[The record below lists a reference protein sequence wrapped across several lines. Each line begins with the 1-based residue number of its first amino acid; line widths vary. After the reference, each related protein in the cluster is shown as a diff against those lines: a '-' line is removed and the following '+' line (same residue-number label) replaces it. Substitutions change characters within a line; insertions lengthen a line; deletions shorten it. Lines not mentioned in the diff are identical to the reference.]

1 MQDLLPYYERE
12 LAYLRRYGREFAE
25 QYPRIAG
32 RLQLSDEGSQ
42 DPHVERLI
50 EAFALMGARI
60 SKRIEDDYP
69 EFTDALLDV
78 LYPHYLRPFP
88 SCSIAHFDMEG
99 VASKLSAPV
108 VVPRGTM
115 LQTRLVRGISCR
127 FRTAYEVLLV
137 PLGVRAA
144 EYRAVADAP
153 LAVSLPAG
161 SGGQISLSFGLL
173 SDQVGFAE
181 LADKTLRFFVDGEAS
196 FCAAMRDALALG
208 VRAAYV
214 EADGSGRWRRLEASP
229 LQDVGFAEDEALV
242 DFPAR
247 SHPAYRL
254 LTELFAFPEK
264 FGFFDLPLAQV
275 SAGVSRW
282 FTLHLVLKASAP
294 DRASN
299 LVLEGLE
306 PRSIKLGCTPVVNLF
321 EQAGEPI
328 RVTHRSVS
336 YPVIADARR
345 AFAYEV
351 HSIDAV
357 YRIRQTP
364 QGEGIQAFRPFYS
377 LHHGEDP
384 ERTGQYWVARRDE
397 DVARQSPGYETELS
411 FVDLEFNPTAPQTDV
426 VSVRLTCSNRDLPAQ
441 LAHGVAGGDLT
452 MEGGTP
458 ARAIA
463 LLRKPSRPLRFR
475 QGKGAQWRLI
485 SHLSLNQLS
494 LTGSGLSALKEMLR
508 LYDLS
513 GSSVSTRQ
521 IEGIVA
527 LERHSVS
534 AWMAGQR
541 FASVVRGLEIR
552 LTVSE
557 RHFVGS
563 GVAAFVH
570 VLDRFFAL
578 YVHANSFT
586 RLVLVS
592 SESGEEIV
600 RCPARSG
607 ESILA

>member
-12 LAYLRRYGREFAE
+12 LGFLRRYGREFAE
-25 QYPRIAG
+25 HYPRIAG
-32 RLQLSDEGSQ
+32 RLQLSEDGSQ

-99 VASKLSAPV
+99 VAAKLSAPV
-108 VVPRGTM
+108 VVPRGTA
-115 LQTRLVRGISCR
+115 LQSRPVRGISCR
-127 FRTAYEVLLV
+127 FRTAYEVLLS

-144 EYRAVADAP
+144 EYRAVAEVP
-153 LAVSLPAG
+153 LAVALPPG

-173 SDQVGFAE
+173 SDQANFAA
-181 LADKTLRFFVDGEAS
+181 LGASTLRFFVDGEPS
-196 FCAAMRDALALG
+196 FCAAMRDALSFG

-214 EADGSGRWRRLEASP
+214 EADGDGRWRRLEASP
-229 LQDVGFAEDEALV
+229 LQEVGFGEDEALV
-242 DFPAR
+242 DFPSR

-264 FGFFDLPLAQV
+264 FGFFDLPLQKVA
-275 SAGVSRW
+275 AGAARW

-294 DRASN
+294 DRAAN
-299 LVLEGLE
+299 LVLEGLGL
-306 PRSIKLGCTPVVNLF
+306 RSIKLGCTPVVNLF

-328 RVTHRSVS
+328 RISHRTVS
-336 YPVIADARR
+336 YPVVADARR

-357 YRIRQTP
+357 YRVRQTR
-364 QGEGIQAFRPFYS
+364 QGEAIQEFRPFYS

-384 ERTGQYWVARRDE
+384 ERTGHYWVARRDE
-397 DVARQSPGYETELS
+397 NVARQSPGYETELS
-411 FVDLEFNPTAPQTDV
+411 FVDLDFDPTAPQTDV
-426 VSVRLTCSNRDLPAQ
+426 ISLRLTCSNRDLPSQ

-452 MEGGTP
+452 IEGGTP
-458 ARAIA
+458 ARAIS

-521 IEGIVA
+521 IDGIVA
-527 LERHSVS
+527 VEQHPVSV
-534 AWMAGQR
+534 WMSGQR
-541 FASVVRGLEIR
+541 FASMVRGLEIH
-552 LTVSE
+552 LTISE
-557 RHFVGS
+557 SHFVGS
-563 GVAAFVH
+563 GIAGFAN

-586 RLVLVS
+586 RLVLIS
-592 SESGEEIV
+592 SERGEEIV